1 MIGKKEKIEQFKRDC
16 RSMKFLTK
24 KLIETNNEL
33 EALAYKM
40 QGVSGISTE
49 KARCENAGYNDNRL
63 ALMEQEQELI
73 DKRNEYSGRIN
84 RVNRILAKIN
94 PAITMIITDL
104 YINGKGSD
112 EVAAQYSMSKP
123 KMYRDME
130 KALEPFL

>member
-24 KLIETNNEL
+24 KLIETNDEL

-40 QGVSGISTE
+40 QGVSGISTDSI
-49 KARCENAGYNDNRL
+49 RCENAGYTDNRL
-63 ALMEQEQELI
+63 LLMEQEKELI

-84 RVNRILAKIN
+84 RVNKILAIIN
-94 PAITMIITDL
+94 PAITMIVTDL
-104 YINGKGSD
+104 YINGKGAD